1 MPSSVTPPRGMKRSS
16 SVASLLT
23 PPSTRKRGGFS
34 CDSNEDITATGEYDD
49 EGLFKRAANE
59 ESFWLAAESPS
70 TMTLP
75 LLHHHLRAQSQDQLD
90 CPRQLSSPPS
100 RRRSVVKTQ
109 TVPRTLT
116 LKSMSSPV
124 SSPRTPLLERRDSV
138 FSIRR
143 DSPENPFLASPSG
156 SDDDEVFN
164 AVSGSQV
171 EKPTIAFVF
180 RGVRLSCLNPY
191 YNASAA
197 NPNSQLPPEHPEFE
211 PAERPA
217 VRKLLFG
224 RKKPAAGA
232 GLLGCDEDWLPG

>member
-1 MPSSVTPPRGMKRSS
+1 MKRSS

-23 PPSTRKRGGFS
+23 PPSTRKRGGFR
-34 CDSNEDITATGEYDD
+34 CDSNEDIAATGEYDD
-49 EGLFKRAANE
+49 EELFKRAANE

-70 TMTLP
+70 TITLL
-75 LLHHHLRAQSQDQLD
+75 LLHHHLQAQSQDQMD

-109 TVPRTLT
+109 T
-116 LKSMSSPV
+116 
-124 SSPRTPLLERRDSV
+124 RRDSV

-143 DSPENPFLASPSG
+143 DSPENPFLAPPSG
-156 SDDDEVFN
+156 SDADEVFN
-164 AVSGSQV
+164 AVSGSQM
-171 EKPTIAFVF
+171 EKPTIAFDF

-197 NPNSQLPPEHPEFE
+197 NPNSQLPPDHPEFE

-224 RKKPAAGA
+224 RKKLAAGA
-232 GLLGCDEDWLPG
+232 GLLGCDEDWLPGCRFFLVLKTSFCKEPQEI

>member
-1 MPSSVTPPRGMKRSS
+1 MKRSS
-16 SVASLLT
+16 SVAALFT
-23 PPSTRKRGGFS
+23 PPSTRKRGGLS

-49 EGLFKRAANE
+49 EGLFKGTANE
-59 ESFWLAAESPS
+59 ESFWVAAESPS

-75 LLHHHLRAQSQDQLD
+75 LLHHRLQAQSQD

-100 RRRSVVKTQ
+100 RRRSAVKTQ
-109 TVPRTLT
+109 TLPRTPT

-124 SSPRTPLLERRDSV
+124 SPPRTPLLERRDSV
-138 FSIRR
+138 FPIRR

-171 EKPTIAFVF
+171 KKPTIAFVF

-191 YNASAA
+191 YNASAV
-197 NPNSQLPPEHPEFE
+197 NPNSRLPPEHPEFE

-217 VRKLLFG
+217 VRRLLFG
-224 RKKPAAGA
+224 RKVAAGA
-232 GLLGCDEDWLPG
+232 GLLGCDED